1 MHEKDSDPYKQGDTH
16 LDKLIKKEYLK
27 KILAVRRTDN
37 WNDLLILR
45 QAKIIKEK
53 SLCLWRICSKVN
65 IVYCVTRAVQDC

>member
-1 MHEKDSDPYKQGDTH
+1 MYKALKTIMHEKDNDPYKQGDTH

-53 SLCLWRICSKVN
+53 ASVCGASAQKLI
-65 IVYCVTRAVQDC
+65 